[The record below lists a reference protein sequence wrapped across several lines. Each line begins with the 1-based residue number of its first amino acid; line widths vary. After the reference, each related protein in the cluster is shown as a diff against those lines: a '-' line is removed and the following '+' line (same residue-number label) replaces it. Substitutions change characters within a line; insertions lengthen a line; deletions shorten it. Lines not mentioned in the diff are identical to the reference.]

1 MKTAA
6 RFFSC
11 LAATL
16 ILLHTAGCSD
26 SRTQASRAAQTS
38 HLRTLI
44 SLYNAASAKIG
55 RPPADEASFKQFIVD
70 DSMQVL
76 EKMQIAS
83 ADDLFISERDGQP
96 FVVRYRHTLK
106 FKTPNIVAY
115 EQTGVD
121 GRRQIGFRLG
131 VIEEVD
137 AQRFAELVPEAAPE
151 DDKDNN

>member
-1 MKTAA
+1 MKSASC
-6 RFFSC
+6 FFSC

-16 ILLHTAGCSD
+16 VLLHSVGCSD
-26 SRTQASRAAQTS
+26 TRSQTSRATQTS

-55 RPPADEASFKQFIVD
+55 RTPADETDFKRFIVD
-70 DSMQVL
+70 SSSQVL

-83 ADDLFISERDGQP
+83 AEDLFISERDGQP
-96 FVVRYRHTLK
+96 FVVRYREKTQ

-115 EQTGVD
+115 EHTGVD
-121 GRRQIGFRLG
+121 GKRQIGFRLG

-137 AQRFAELVPEAAPE
+137 AQRFAELVPEAAPV
-151 DDKDNN
+151 DLNDNN